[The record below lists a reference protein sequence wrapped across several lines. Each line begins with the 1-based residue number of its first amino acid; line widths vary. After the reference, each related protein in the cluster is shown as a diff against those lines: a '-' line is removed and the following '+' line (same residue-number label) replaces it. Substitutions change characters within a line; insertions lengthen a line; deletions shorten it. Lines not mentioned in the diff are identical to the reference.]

1 MTTNDK
7 PVKINASFHEAMRF
21 FARLPDVKRTSPES
35 ESDAPKNAKT
45 KKHSK

>member
-7 PVKINASFHEAMRF
+7 PVKINASFHDAMRF
-21 FARLPDVKRTSPES
+21 FATLPDVKSENSEP
-35 ESDAPKNAKT
+35 ESDAKKNSKT